1 MYEVVRP
8 LVSLLQTDRD
18 GMQNFEALRG
28 LTNLAGFSE
37 KLRYCGKSSGIIRR
51 LKGHFLQLSDCS
63 LQLFVTYHLLFLCR
77 VKIVKEKALPE
88 IENYMFEDHEQ
99 IRQAATEC
107 MCNLVSCKEV
117 REDMQLQM

>member
-1 MYEVVRP
+1 M
-8 LVSLLQTDRD
+8 
-18 GMQNFEALRG
+18 
-28 LTNLAGFSE
+28 
-37 KLRYCGKSSGIIRR
+37 SSPRHR
-51 LKGHFLQLSDCS
+51 F
-63 LQLFVTYHLLFLCR
+63 FR

-117 REDMQLQM
+117 RTATNLI